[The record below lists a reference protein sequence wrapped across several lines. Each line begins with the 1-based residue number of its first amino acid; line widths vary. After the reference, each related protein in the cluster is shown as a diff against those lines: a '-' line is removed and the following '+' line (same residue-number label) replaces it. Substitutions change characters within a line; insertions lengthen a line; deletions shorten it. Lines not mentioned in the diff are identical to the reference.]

1 MGKTFFKK
9 VAKCKKCGGILVS
22 DESIRRG
29 YGPSCYKVRDE
40 PKVTTLGNNKIKDN
54 EVITGQVTIFDILGE

>member
-29 YGPSCYKVRDE
+29 YGPSCYKTRDD
-40 PKVTTLGNNKIKDN
+40 PKERKESMDNTLKGDVG
-54 EVITGQVTIFDILGE
+54 EQVTIFDILED

>member
-22 DESIRRG
+22 EESIRRG
-29 YGPSCYKVRDE
+29 YGPACYKTRDD
-40 PKVTTLGNNKIKDN
+40 PKERKESKDN
-54 EVITGQVTIFDILGE
+54 TSKGDVGEQVTIFDILED